1 MLGPIEAHFND
12 CRNTV
17 NYFLKYIDPDVIESI
32 IYQSNLY
39 ITQTER
45 RVSILTKPELYGF
58 LGISMM
64 MGYHEVPLWKD
75 YWKSEPDLMVPFISD
90 AMPRDRFLQ
99 ILSNIHINDN
109 NAIPQGNKD
118 KLYKLFPLIN
128 SLNDNFIMLHNV
140 SRQVSIDE
148 SMIIF
153 KGRSSLKQYNPMKPI
168 KRGYKV
174 WSMVGMDGYL
184 YKFEI
189 Y

>member
-1 MLGPIEAHFND
+1 
-12 CRNTV
+12 
-17 NYFLKYIDPDVIESI
+17 
-32 IYQSNLY
+32 
-39 ITQTER
+39 
-45 RVSILTKPELYGF
+45 
-58 LGISMM
+58 
-64 MGYHEVPLWKD
+64 
-75 YWKSEPDLMVPFISD
+75 MVPFISD

-109 NAIPQGNKD
+109 NAMPQGNKD
-118 KLYKLFPLIN
+118 KLYKLCPLIN

-148 SMIIF
+148 SMILF

-168 KRGYKV
+168 KRGYKL